1 MKSGINFTGEHRIRG
16 HVRRDD
22 ISSFISMMMFKDV
35 QTKIPRRQLDSQ
47 KSDRFMLDILI

>member
-16 HVRRDD
+16 QVRRDD